1 MDELLKGPLIDFII
15 GQLGLMS
22 GGAAFDMT
30 LDPLSQD
37 MQGYN
42 GAAFHAARFVAETFV
57 RPVASVLLSLI
68 LVVEL
73 ARSASRME
81 QDGQMG
87 VRMIAGVLFK
97 YIVLILIVQHSS
109 LILQAIAE
117 IAQHII
123 AQFNATYG
131 GPSAPST
138 GDALANGLKEHLDKA
153 DLGQVLLVA
162 ANLAIPAFVSLI
174 AGGLAWAMVAF
185 RFLEMYLLS
194 AFAPLPM
201 ALFGN
206 SDTKQI
212 PVGYLR
218 SFAAAALQGAT
229 LIIGLFVLSQLQVGA
244 MFSLDLL
251 DKGVSIET
259 WVSANIVPMWG
270 GALLQIMVILG
281 AHKVAKQI
289 VGQA

>member
-1 MDELLKGPLIDFII
+1 MDLEEALIVMITVC
-15 GQLGLMS
+15 LNMMS
-22 GGAAFDMT
+22 GGAAFDMS

-37 MQGYN
+37 MGSYN
-42 GAAFHAARFVAETFV
+42 GAAYRATQISAEVFV

-123 AQFNATYG
+123 TQFDSTYRPAG
-131 GPSAPST
+131 FTAEKGQLGKELSSALEEMS
-138 GDALANGLKEHLDKA
+138 
-153 DLGQVLLVA
+153 LGQLWVFGMLIA
-162 ANLAIPAFVSLI
+162 GPATVSMI

-229 LIIGLFVLSQLQVGA
+229 LLIGLFILSQLQFQA
-244 MFSLDLL
+244 
-251 DKGVSIET
+251 
-259 WVSANIVPMWG
+259 VSADKIGTDPDAALDWAWAHTPMLWG
-270 GALLQIMVILG
+270 TVILQIMVILG